1 MRRDCQR
8 AATSQSPPYPE
19 KETETETETETV
31 MEMEM
36 EMEKERDEET
46 WPACEAES
54 SKEGLVLLVCKAS
67 LVVEAC
73 GEGRLSAV

>member
-1 MRRDCQR
+1 
-8 AATSQSPPYPE
+8 
-19 KETETETETETV
+19 

-54 SKEGLVLLVCKAS
+54 SKEGLGLLVCKAS